1 MNKENAEESF
11 EEFTSDGISKYWNL
25 LNYSNDIIQKNLAN
39 KYFSNLK
46 EKCQN
51 YLNLSI
57 ELFKKNNS
65 IQDKLISS
73 ILIYQYIK
81 EYYNRLID
89 DKNAFNNVKGFLIN
103 DTLISF
109 INEPEEKLFES
120 SENSLIIERIC
131 YSISILL
138 ILGCF
143 SF

>member
-11 EEFTSDGISKYWNL
+11 VEFTSDGISKYWNL
-25 LNYSNDIIQKNLAN
+25 LNYSNDIVQKNLAN

-51 YLNLSI
+51 YLSLSI

-81 EYYNRLID
+81 ENYNKLID
-89 DKNAFNNVKGFLIN
+89 DKIAFNNVKEFLIN
-103 DTLISF
+103 ETLISF
-109 INEPEEKLFES
+109 VNE
-120 SENSLIIERIC
+120 SEQK
-131 YSISILL
+131 
-138 ILGCF
+138 
-143 SF
+143 